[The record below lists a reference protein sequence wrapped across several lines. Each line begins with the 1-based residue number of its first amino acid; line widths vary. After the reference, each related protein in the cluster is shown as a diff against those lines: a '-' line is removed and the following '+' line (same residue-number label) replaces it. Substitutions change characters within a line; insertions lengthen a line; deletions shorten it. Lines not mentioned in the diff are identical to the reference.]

1 MQITNILIWQMDSTL
16 RNFELEE
23 NKVNVITGDSGRGKS
38 SILAIIDY
46 CLLSS
51 SSDGISKTNV
61 DNFVNWYGIRFNIN
75 GKYFTVCRKATH
87 FEEDDLVYFDKD
99 GDIPHLPINNIRKD
113 ALKEH
118 LNYEFGIDSSLK
130 IPYGGRFI
138 QQGSKVSYRYFI
150 PHCFIDQTT
159 LTSSE
164 HLYSKISDLKTRE
177 RIDRTFDM
185 ALGSENAQTMIMR
198 TRLEEL
204 QRNLS
209 RIEYK
214 YSASKESYFNFESE
228 IESLHDRAYHFGLII
243 ENNKNETTV
252 GDKFENL
259 KSIVNYKDI
268 NEIPAINEKTKIENE
283 LFLLK
288 KELAD
293 INEYIKTNS
302 EYKKFLKDNQDSL
315 LIAKYLDDNYS
326 NILYTHNIYSIVKSL
341 LNQSLEIKKAI
352 AEKGKTSLI
361 SKTNDKKKELELKI
375 SSLSKKLTTFSDEK
389 ITPIELYR
397 FIGELS
403 SEIKRVTV
411 IPKYDYADTIAKITT
426 RIEELESKITDN
438 NVFKEYTLNL
448 LNEKVKKIFTRMP
461 LKGFENATPIFNKAK
476 KTLDLINN
484 NQVEKMID
492 IGSASNYMYVHIAY
506 FLALHE
512 LIRDRNVPW
521 VPRFLVI
528 DQPSTPYFST
538 AGKKTDD
545 FESLDAALNELDSF
559 IEIMRSYGGFQ
570 IVLLE
575 HIEES
580 YWLDRQ
586 MTNFKLVD
594 KELRNDYG
602 LIQVNSKKNTQK
614 KQIDDKEQ

>member
-1 MQITNILIWQMDSTL
+1 MQITNILIWQIDSTL
-16 RNFELEE
+16 RNLELEE
-23 NKVNVITGDSGRGKS
+23 NKVNVITGDSGKGKS

-61 DNFVNWYGIRFNIN
+61 DNFVNWYGIRLSIN
-75 GKYFTVCRKATH
+75 GKYFTICRKATH
-87 FEEDDLVYFDKD
+87 FEEDDLVYFDKN
-99 GDIPHLPINNIRKD
+99 GDIPQIPINNIKKD
-113 ALKEH
+113 VLKEH
-118 LNYEFGIDSSLK
+118 LNYEFGINSSLK

-185 ALGSENAQTMIMR
+185 ALGSENAETMIMR

-204 QRNLS
+204 QRNLA

-214 YSASKESYFNFESE
+214 QSASKDSYFNFESE
-228 IESLHDRAYHFGLII
+228 IESLYDRAYYFGLIS
-243 ENNKNETTV
+243 ENSKNEPTV
-252 GDKFENL
+252 SDKLENL
-259 KSIVNYKDI
+259 KAIVNYKDI
-268 NEIPAINEKTKIENE
+268 NEIPAINERTKIEKE

-288 KELAD
+288 KELTD
-293 INEYIKTNS
+293 INEYIETNT

-326 NILYTHNIYSIVKSL
+326 EILYTKNIYSIIKSL
-341 LNQSLEIKKAI
+341 LNQSSEIKKAI
-352 AEKGKTSLI
+352 AEKGQNSLI
-361 SKTNDKKKELELKI
+361 SKTNAKRKELELKI
-375 SSLSKKLTTFSDEK
+375 SSLSKKLATVSDEK

-397 FIGELS
+397 FMGELS
-403 SEIKRVTV
+403 SEIKRIVV
-411 IPKYDYADTIAKITT
+411 LPKYDYTDTIEKITT
-426 RIEELESKITDN
+426 KINELESKITDN
-438 NVFKEYTLNL
+438 NAFKEYTLSL
-448 LNEKVKKIFTRMP
+448 LNGKIKEIFKRMP
-461 LKGFENATPIFNKAK
+461 LKGFEDATPIFNKAK
-476 KTLDLINN
+476 KTLDLINK

-492 IGSASNYMYVHIAY
+492 IGSASNYMYVHVAY

-512 LIRDRNVPW
+512 LVRDRNVPW

-545 FESLDAALNELDSF
+545 FASIDAALNEINSF
-559 IEIMRSYGGFQ
+559 VEKMRSHGGFQ
-570 IVLLE
+570 IILLE

-580 YWLDRQ
+580 YWLDRE
-586 MTNFKLVD
+586 MTNFSLVD
-594 KELRNDYG
+594 NELRGNYG
-602 LIQVNSKKNTQK
+602 LIHFK
-614 KQIDDKEQ
+614 

>member
-1 MQITNILIWQMDSTL
+1 MQITNILIWQIDSTL
-16 RNFELEE
+16 RNLELKE
-23 NKVNVITGDSGRGKS
+23 NKVNVITGDSGKGKS

-61 DNFVNWYGIRFNIN
+61 DNFVNWYGIRLSIN
-75 GKYFTVCRKATH
+75 GKYFTICRKATH
-87 FEEDDLVYFDKD
+87 FEEDDLVYFDKN
-99 GDIPHLPINNIRKD
+99 GDIPQIPINNIKKD
-113 ALKEH
+113 VLKEH
-118 LNYEFGIDSSLK
+118 LNYEFGINSSLK

-185 ALGSENAQTMIMR
+185 ALGSENAETMIMR

-204 QRNLS
+204 QRNLA

-214 YSASKESYFNFESE
+214 QSASKDSYFNFESE
-228 IESLHDRAYHFGLII
+228 IESLYDRACYFGLIS
-243 ENNKNETTV
+243 ENRKNEPTV
-252 GDKFENL
+252 SDKLENL
-259 KSIVNYKDI
+259 KAIVNYKDI
-268 NEIPAINEKTKIENE
+268 NEIPAINERTKIEKE
-283 LFLLK
+283 IFLLK
-288 KELAD
+288 KELTD
-293 INEYIKTNS
+293 INEYIETNT

-326 NILYTHNIYSIVKSL
+326 EILYTKNIYSIIKSL
-341 LNQSLEIKKAI
+341 LNQSSEIKKAI
-352 AEKGKTSLI
+352 AEKGQNSLI
-361 SKTNDKKKELELKI
+361 SKTNAQRKELELKI
-375 SSLSKKLTTFSDEK
+375 SSLSKKLTTVSDEK

-397 FIGELS
+397 FMGELS
-403 SEIKRVTV
+403 SEIKRIVV
-411 IPKYDYADTIAKITT
+411 LPKYDYTDTIEKITT
-426 RIEELESKITDN
+426 KIDELESKITDN
-438 NVFKEYTLNL
+438 NAFKEYTLSL
-448 LNEKVKKIFTRMP
+448 LNGKIKEIFTRMP
-461 LKGFENATPIFNKAK
+461 LKGFEDATPIFNKAK
-476 KTLDLINN
+476 KTLDLINK

-492 IGSASNYMYVHIAY
+492 IGSASNYMYVHVAY

-512 LIRDRNVPW
+512 LVRDRNVPW

-545 FESLDAALNELDSF
+545 FASLDAALNEINSF
-559 IEIMRSYGGFQ
+559 VEKMRSHGGFQ
-570 IVLLE
+570 IILLE

-580 YWLDRQ
+580 YWLDRE
-586 MTNFKLVD
+586 MTNFTLVD
-594 KELRNDYG
+594 NELRGNYG
-602 LIQVNSKKNTQK
+602 LIHFK
-614 KQIDDKEQ
+614 

>member
-1 MQITNILIWQMDSTL
+1 MQITNILIWQIDSTL
-16 RNFELEE
+16 RNLELEE
-23 NKVNVITGDSGRGKS
+23 NKVNVITGDSGKGKS
-38 SILAIIDY
+38 SILAIVDY

-61 DNFVNWYGIRFNIN
+61 DNFVNWYGIRLSIN
-75 GKYFTVCRKATH
+75 GKYFTICRKATH
-87 FEEDDLVYFDKD
+87 FEEDDLVYFDKN
-99 GDIPHLPINNIRKD
+99 GDIPQTPINNIKKD

-118 LNYEFGIDSSLK
+118 LNYEFGINSSLK

-185 ALGSENAQTMIMR
+185 ALGSENAETMIMR

-204 QRNLS
+204 QRNLA

-214 YSASKESYFNFESE
+214 QSASKDSYFNFESE
-228 IESLHDRAYHFGLII
+228 IESLYDRAYYFGLIN
-243 ENNKNETTV
+243 ENSKNEPTV
-252 GDKFENL
+252 SDKFENL
-259 KSIVNYKDI
+259 RAIVNYKDI
-268 NEIPAINEKTKIENE
+268 NEIPAINEKTKIEKE

-288 KELAD
+288 KELTD
-293 INEYIKTNS
+293 INEYIETNT

-326 NILYTHNIYSIVKSL
+326 NILYTKNIYSIIKSL
-341 LNQSLEIKKAI
+341 LNQSSEIKKAI
-352 AEKGKTSLI
+352 AEKGQNSLI
-361 SKTNDKKKELELKI
+361 SKTNAKRKELELKI
-375 SSLSKKLTTFSDEK
+375 SSLSKKLATVSDEK

-397 FIGELS
+397 FMGELS
-403 SEIKRVTV
+403 SEIKRIVV
-411 IPKYDYADTIAKITT
+411 LPKYDYTDTIEKITT
-426 RIEELESKITDN
+426 KIDELESKITDN
-438 NVFKEYTLNL
+438 NAFKEYTLSL
-448 LNEKVKKIFTRMP
+448 LNGKIKEIFTRMP
-461 LKGFENATPIFNKAK
+461 LKGFEDATPIFNKAK
-476 KTLDLINN
+476 KTLDLINK

-492 IGSASNYMYVHIAY
+492 IGSASNYMYVHIAF

-512 LIRDRNVPW
+512 LVRDRNVPW

-545 FESLDAALNELDSF
+545 FASLDAALNEINSF
-559 IEIMRSYGGFQ
+559 VEKMRSHGGFQ
-570 IVLLE
+570 IILLE

-580 YWLDRQ
+580 YWLDRE
-586 MTNFKLVD
+586 MTNFTLVD
-594 KELRNDYG
+594 NELRGNYG
-602 LIQVNSKKNTQK
+602 LIHFK
-614 KQIDDKEQ
+614 

>member
-1 MQITNILIWQMDSTL
+1 MQITNILIWQIDSTL
-16 RNFELEE
+16 RNLELKE
-23 NKVNVITGDSGRGKS
+23 NKVNVITGDSGKGKS

-61 DNFVNWYGIRFNIN
+61 DNFVNWYGIRLSIN
-75 GKYFTVCRKATH
+75 GKYFTICRKATH
-87 FEEDDLVYFDKD
+87 FEEDDLVYFDKN
-99 GDIPHLPINNIRKD
+99 GDIPQIPINNIKKD
-113 ALKEH
+113 VLKEH
-118 LNYEFGIDSSLK
+118 LNYEFGINSSLK

-185 ALGSENAQTMIMR
+185 ALGSENAETMIMR

-204 QRNLS
+204 QRNLA

-214 YSASKESYFNFESE
+214 QSASKDSYFNFESE
-228 IESLHDRAYHFGLII
+228 IESLYDRACYFGLIS
-243 ENNKNETTV
+243 ENRKNEPTV
-252 GDKFENL
+252 SDKLENL
-259 KSIVNYKDI
+259 KAIVNYKDI
-268 NEIPAINEKTKIENE
+268 NEIPAINERTKIEKE

-288 KELAD
+288 KELTD
-293 INEYIKTNS
+293 INEYIETNT

-315 LIAKYLDDNYS
+315 LLAKYLDDNYS
-326 NILYTHNIYSIVKSL
+326 EILYTKNIYSIIKSL
-341 LNQSLEIKKAI
+341 LNQSSEIKKAI
-352 AEKGKTSLI
+352 AEKGQNSLI
-361 SKTNDKKKELELKI
+361 SKTNAKRKELELKI
-375 SSLSKKLTTFSDEK
+375 SSLSKKLTTVSDEK

-397 FIGELS
+397 FMGELS
-403 SEIKRVTV
+403 SEIKRIVV
-411 IPKYDYADTIAKITT
+411 LPKYDYTDTIEKITT
-426 RIEELESKITDN
+426 KIDELESKITDN
-438 NVFKEYTLNL
+438 NAFKEYTLSL
-448 LNEKVKKIFTRMP
+448 LNGKIKEIFTRMP
-461 LKGFENATPIFNKAK
+461 LKGFEDATPIFNKAK
-476 KTLDLINN
+476 KTLDLINK

-492 IGSASNYMYVHIAY
+492 IGSASNYMYVHVAY

-512 LIRDRNVPW
+512 LVRDRNVPW

-545 FESLDAALNELDSF
+545 FASLDAALNEINSF
-559 IEIMRSYGGFQ
+559 VEKMRSHGGFQ
-570 IVLLE
+570 IILLE

-580 YWLDRQ
+580 YWLDRE
-586 MTNFKLVD
+586 MTNFTLVD
-594 KELRNDYG
+594 NELRGNYG
-602 LIQVNSKKNTQK
+602 LIHFK
-614 KQIDDKEQ
+614 

>member
-1 MQITNILIWQMDSTL
+1 
-16 RNFELEE
+16 
-23 NKVNVITGDSGRGKS
+23 
-38 SILAIIDY
+38 
-46 CLLSS
+46 LSS

-61 DNFVNWYGIRFNIN
+61 DNFVNWYGIRLSIN
-75 GKYFTVCRKATH
+75 GKYFTICRKATH
-87 FEEDDLVYFDKD
+87 FEEDDLVYFDKN
-99 GDIPHLPINNIRKD
+99 GDIPQIPINNIKKD
-113 ALKEH
+113 VLKEH
-118 LNYEFGIDSSLK
+118 LNYEFGINSSLK

-185 ALGSENAQTMIMR
+185 ALGSENAETMIMR

-204 QRNLS
+204 QRNLA

-214 YSASKESYFNFESE
+214 QSASKDSYFNFESE
-228 IESLHDRAYHFGLII
+228 IESLYDRACYFGLIS
-243 ENNKNETTV
+243 ENRKNEPTV
-252 GDKFENL
+252 SDKLENL
-259 KSIVNYKDI
+259 KAIVNYKDI
-268 NEIPAINEKTKIENE
+268 NEIPAINERTKIEKE

-288 KELAD
+288 KELTD
-293 INEYIKTNS
+293 INEYIETNT

-326 NILYTHNIYSIVKSL
+326 EILYTKNIYSIIKSL
-341 LNQSLEIKKAI
+341 LNQSSEIKKAI
-352 AEKGKTSLI
+352 AEKGQNSLI
-361 SKTNDKKKELELKI
+361 SKTNAKRKELELKI
-375 SSLSKKLTTFSDEK
+375 SSLSKKLTTVSDEK

-397 FIGELS
+397 FMGELS
-403 SEIKRVTV
+403 SEIKQIVV
-411 IPKYDYADTIAKITT
+411 LPKYDYTDTIEKITT
-426 RIEELESKITDN
+426 KIDELESKITDN
-438 NVFKEYTLNL
+438 NAFKEYTLSL
-448 LNEKVKKIFTRMP
+448 LNGKIKEIFTRMP
-461 LKGFENATPIFNKAK
+461 LKGFEDATPIFNKAK
-476 KTLDLINN
+476 KTLDLINK

-492 IGSASNYMYVHIAY
+492 IGSASNYMYVHVAY

-512 LIRDRNVPW
+512 LVRDRNVPW

-545 FESLDAALNELDSF
+545 FASLDAALNEINSF
-559 IEIMRSYGGFQ
+559 VEKMRSHGGFQ
-570 IVLLE
+570 IILLE

-580 YWLDRQ
+580 YWLDRE
-586 MTNFKLVD
+586 MTNFTLVD
-594 KELRNDYG
+594 NELRGNYG
-602 LIQVNSKKNTQK
+602 LIHFK
-614 KQIDDKEQ
+614 

>member
-1 MQITNILIWQMDSTL
+1 MQITNILIWQIDSTL
-16 RNFELEE
+16 RNLELKE
-23 NKVNVITGDSGRGKS
+23 NKVNVITGDSGKGKS

-61 DNFVNWYGIRFNIN
+61 DNFVNWYGIRLSIN
-75 GKYFTVCRKATH
+75 GKYFTICRKATH
-87 FEEDDLVYFDKD
+87 FEEDDLVYFDKN
-99 GDIPHLPINNIRKD
+99 GDIPQIPINNIKKD
-113 ALKEH
+113 VLKEH
-118 LNYEFGIDSSLK
+118 LNYEFGINSSLK

-185 ALGSENAQTMIMR
+185 ALGSENAETMIMR

-204 QRNLS
+204 QRNLA

-214 YSASKESYFNFESE
+214 QSASKDSYFNFESE
-228 IESLHDRAYHFGLII
+228 IESLYDRACYFCLIS
-243 ENNKNETTV
+243 ENRKNEPTV
-252 GDKFENL
+252 SDKLENL
-259 KSIVNYKDI
+259 KAIVNYKDI
-268 NEIPAINEKTKIENE
+268 NEIPAINERTKIEKE

-288 KELAD
+288 KELTD
-293 INEYIKTNS
+293 INEYIETNT

-326 NILYTHNIYSIVKSL
+326 EILYTKNIYSIIKSL
-341 LNQSLEIKKAI
+341 LNQSSEIKKAI
-352 AEKGKTSLI
+352 AEKGQNSLI
-361 SKTNDKKKELELKI
+361 SKTNAKRKELELKI
-375 SSLSKKLTTFSDEK
+375 SSLSKKLTTVSDEK

-397 FIGELS
+397 FMGELS
-403 SEIKRVTV
+403 SEIKRIVV
-411 IPKYDYADTIAKITT
+411 LPKYDYTDTIEKITT
-426 RIEELESKITDN
+426 KIDELESKITDN
-438 NVFKEYTLNL
+438 NAFKEYTLSL
-448 LNEKVKKIFTRMP
+448 LNGKIKEIFTRMP
-461 LKGFENATPIFNKAK
+461 LKGFEDATPIFNKAK
-476 KTLDLINN
+476 KTLDLINK

-492 IGSASNYMYVHIAY
+492 IGSASNYMYVHVAY

-512 LIRDRNVPW
+512 LVRDRNVPW

-545 FESLDAALNELDSF
+545 FASLDAALNEINSF
-559 IEIMRSYGGFQ
+559 VEKMRSHGGFQ
-570 IVLLE
+570 IILLE

-580 YWLDRQ
+580 YWLDRE
-586 MTNFKLVD
+586 MTNFTLVD
-594 KELRNDYG
+594 NELRGNYG
-602 LIQVNSKKNTQK
+602 LIHFK
-614 KQIDDKEQ
+614 

>member
-1 MQITNILIWQMDSTL
+1 MQITNILIWQIDSTL
-16 RNFELEE
+16 RNLELKE
-23 NKVNVITGDSGRGKS
+23 NKVNVITGDSGKGKS

-61 DNFVNWYGIRFNIN
+61 DNFVNWYGIRLSIN
-75 GKYFTVCRKATH
+75 GKYFTICRKATH
-87 FEEDDLVYFDKD
+87 FEEDDLVYFDKN
-99 GDIPHLPINNIRKD
+99 GDIPQIPINNIKKD
-113 ALKEH
+113 VLKEH
-118 LNYEFGIDSSLK
+118 LNYVFGINSSLK

-185 ALGSENAQTMIMR
+185 ALGSENAETMIMR

-204 QRNLS
+204 QRNLA

-214 YSASKESYFNFESE
+214 QSASKDSYFNFESE
-228 IESLHDRAYHFGLII
+228 IESLYDRACYFGLIS
-243 ENNKNETTV
+243 ENRKNEPTV
-252 GDKFENL
+252 SDKLENL
-259 KSIVNYKDI
+259 KAIVNYKDI
-268 NEIPAINEKTKIENE
+268 NEIPAINERTKIEKE

-288 KELAD
+288 KELTD
-293 INEYIKTNS
+293 INEYIETNT

-326 NILYTHNIYSIVKSL
+326 EILYTKNIYSIIKSL
-341 LNQSLEIKKAI
+341 LNQSSEIKKAI
-352 AEKGKTSLI
+352 AEKGQNSLI
-361 SKTNDKKKELELKI
+361 SKTNAKRKELELKI
-375 SSLSKKLTTFSDEK
+375 SSLSKKLTTVSDEK

-397 FIGELS
+397 FMGELS
-403 SEIKRVTV
+403 SEIKRIVV
-411 IPKYDYADTIAKITT
+411 LPKYDYTDTIEKITT
-426 RIEELESKITDN
+426 KIDELESKITDN
-438 NVFKEYTLNL
+438 NAFKEYTLSL
-448 LNEKVKKIFTRMP
+448 LNGKIKEIFTRMP
-461 LKGFENATPIFNKAK
+461 LKGFEDATPIFNKAK
-476 KTLDLINN
+476 KTLNLINK

-492 IGSASNYMYVHIAY
+492 IGSASNYMYVHVAY

-512 LIRDRNVPW
+512 LVRDRNVPW

-545 FESLDAALNELDSF
+545 FASLDAALNEINSF
-559 IEIMRSYGGFQ
+559 VEKMRSHGGFQ
-570 IVLLE
+570 IILLE

-580 YWLDRQ
+580 YWLDRE
-586 MTNFKLVD
+586 MTNFTLVD
-594 KELRNDYG
+594 NELRGNYG
-602 LIQVNSKKNTQK
+602 LIHFK
-614 KQIDDKEQ
+614 

>member
-1 MQITNILIWQMDSTL
+1 MQITNILIWQIDSTL
-16 RNFELEE
+16 RNLELEE
-23 NKVNVITGDSGRGKS
+23 NKVNVITGDSGKGKS

-61 DNFVNWYGIRFNIN
+61 DNFVNWYGIRLSIN
-75 GKYFTVCRKATH
+75 GKYFTICRKATH
-87 FEEDDLVYFDKD
+87 FEEDDLVYFDKN
-99 GDIPHLPINNIRKD
+99 GEIPQIPINNIKKD
-113 ALKEH
+113 VLKEH
-118 LNYEFGIDSSLK
+118 LNYEFGINSSLK

-150 PHCFIDQTT
+150 SHCFIDQTT

-185 ALGSENAQTMIMR
+185 ALGSENAETMIMR

-204 QRNLS
+204 QRNLA

-214 YSASKESYFNFESE
+214 QSASKDSYFNFESE
-228 IESLHDRAYHFGLII
+228 IESLYDRAYYFGLISG
-243 ENNKNETTV
+243 NSKNEPTV
-252 GDKFENL
+252 SDKLENL
-259 KSIVNYKDI
+259 KAIVNYKNI
-268 NEIPAINEKTKIENE
+268 NEIPAINERTKIEKE

-288 KELAD
+288 KELTD
-293 INEYIKTNS
+293 INEYIETNT

-326 NILYTHNIYSIVKSL
+326 EILYTKNIYSIIKSL
-341 LNQSLEIKKAI
+341 LNQSSEIKNAI
-352 AEKGKTSLI
+352 AEKGQNSLI
-361 SKTNDKKKELELKI
+361 SKTNAKRKELELKI
-375 SSLSKKLTTFSDEK
+375 SSLSKKLATVSDEK

-397 FIGELS
+397 FMGELS
-403 SEIKRVTV
+403 SEIKRIVV
-411 IPKYDYADTIAKITT
+411 LPKYDYTDTIEKITT
-426 RIEELESKITDN
+426 KINELESKITDN
-438 NVFKEYTLNL
+438 NAFKEYTLSL
-448 LNEKVKKIFTRMP
+448 LNGKIKEIFKRMP
-461 LKGFENATPIFNKAK
+461 LKGFEDATPIFNKAK
-476 KTLDLINN
+476 KTLDLINK

-492 IGSASNYMYVHIAY
+492 IGSASNYMYVHVAY

-512 LIRDRNVPW
+512 LVGDRKVPW

-545 FESLDAALNELDSF
+545 FASLDAALNEINSF
-559 IEIMRSYGGFQ
+559 VEKMRSHGGFQ
-570 IVLLE
+570 IILLE

-580 YWLDRQ
+580 YWLDRE
-586 MTNFKLVD
+586 MTNFTLVD
-594 KELRNDYG
+594 NELRGNYG
-602 LIQVNSKKNTQK
+602 LIHFK
-614 KQIDDKEQ
+614 